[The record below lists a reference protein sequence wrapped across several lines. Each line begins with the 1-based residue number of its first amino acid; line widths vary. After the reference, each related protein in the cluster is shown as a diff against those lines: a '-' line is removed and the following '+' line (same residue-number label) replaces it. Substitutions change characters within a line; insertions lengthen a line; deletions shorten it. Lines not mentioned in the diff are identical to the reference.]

1 MLDITVLV
9 TLLLFCVS
17 HIPFRREGELLV
29 CKRVIPVVIPLCN
42 RNRNYLFQLG
52 TKNVNRWMCQMDS
65 SLEYD
70 YPGID
75 YPIPFNEVFNNV
87 SMRYHDFGCVTCSP
101 PFVNRGL
108 IQPHS
113 KGMDPYLFITG
124 ASDNHAAGSV
134 NCLLSIALN
143 YPNSSLLYVS
153 FGSDRMTPLIMRL
166 LSSIHLFHERIGSRA
181 KIYYR
186 KYDYSHFPN
195 WMHINNIT
203 SSRGGYSWKI
213 ISVYDAFVEWS
224 STVIWMD
231 GGNYIN
237 DTRVMD
243 EAFHYS
249 IANGFYSPMEPTT
262 VGKKTHKSM
271 IDFLEERRMISKHDL
286 KWMSAAGGFLIVH
299 QSSFIKKRLLP
310 SLLFCIY
317 TEACVSPINSTR
329 KNHLQDQSAIT
340 LLVHDSGFKYCG
352 NPQYSV
358 HPVYRQEGWSNVMK
372 NYLHLKR
379 EYWKLYK
386 MNITLFD
393 S

>member
-166 LSSIHLFHERIGSRA
+166 LSSIHFMKELAPVQRSTIVSMTFPIFPIGCTS
-181 KIYYR
+181 
-186 KYDYSHFPN
+186 
-195 WMHINNIT
+195 IT
-203 SSRGGYSWKI
+203 SPPLEVAIHGRSYPCMMHSL
-213 ISVYDAFVEWS
+213 
-224 STVIWMD
+224 
-231 GGNYIN
+231 
-237 DTRVMD
+237 
-243 EAFHYS
+243 
-249 IANGFYSPMEPTT
+249 NGVAP
-262 VGKKTHKSM
+262 
-271 IDFLEERRMISKHDL
+271 
-286 KWMSAAGGFLIVH
+286 
-299 QSSFIKKRLLP
+299 
-310 SLLFCIY
+310 
-317 TEACVSPINSTR
+317 
-329 KNHLQDQSAIT
+329 
-340 LLVHDSGFKYCG
+340 
-352 NPQYSV
+352 
-358 HPVYRQEGWSNVMK
+358 
-372 NYLHLKR
+372 
-379 EYWKLYK
+379 
-386 MNITLFD
+386 
-393 S
+393 